1 MDEYA
6 PHAVESLIRI
16 KNDAMSTV
24 MGSIFS
30 QRMGALLRKEFSQI
44 RRDKRL
50 AFSLVAPPILQLL
63 LFSLVLN
70 ATVSNL
76 KLGIIDES
84 RTPESRGLTSTLTDS
99 KSFKLSGYFYD
110 VNKLG
115 DAISRGDVDAGVV
128 IPQDYARDLHRGKP
142 VTVQLL
148 LNAMNANTA
157 AIAQGYAEGVIQT
170 YNLGLATDAVRPKI
184 VAIPVSAVSR
194 RGIATLTGA
203 FLYNPGLIGTWFIV
217 TGLLGL
223 LLILN
228 GSMVA
233 ATAMVKEREA
243 GTIEQLLMSPAG
255 TYEIIIAKIA
265 PLFLLFFLMVLFST
279 ALIKIAFDVPF
290 HGGLTIV
297 WAASALCVLSG
308 IGVGT
313 VIATFTHSAYQAQLT
328 SFFVNPLLTTAA
340 GAITPAEAIPGWMQ
354 PLVKINP
361 IRHFSVIARSSMIK
375 GSGFETLWP
384 DFLILSIFTVVMV
397 SLSVWRFRKQLS

>member
-1 MDEYA
+1 MN
-6 PHAVESLIRI
+6 SF
-16 KNDAMSTV
+16 
-24 MGSIFS
+24 FS
-30 QRMGALLRKEFSQI
+30 YRMLALLRKEFSQI

-50 AFSLVAPPILQLL
+50 AFSLIAPPILQLL

-84 RTPESRGLTSTLTDS
+84 RTPESRGLTSTLTES
-99 KSFKLSGYFYD
+99 KSFQLAGYFYD

-115 DAISRGDVDAGVV
+115 AAISRGDVDAGVV
-128 IPQDYARDLHRGKP
+128 IPYSYAKDLRRGNP
-142 VTVQLL
+142 ATVQLL

-170 YNLGLATDAVRPKI
+170 YNADLATQGIHAKVYQLTPAS
-184 VAIPVSAVSR
+184 VTR
-194 RGIATLTGA
+194 RGIAQLTGA
-203 FLYNPGLIGTWFIV
+203 YLYNPGLINSWFIV

-233 ATAMVKEREA
+233 ATSMVKEREA

-279 ALIKIAFDVPF
+279 ALIKVAFDVPY
-290 HGGLTIV
+290 HGGLMIV
-297 WAASALCVLSG
+297 LAGSALCVLSG

-340 GAITPAEAIPGWMQ
+340 GAITPAEAIPGWLQ

-361 IRHFSVIARSSMIK
+361 IRHFSVIARASMIK
-375 GSGFETLWP
+375 GSTFHTLWP
-384 DFLILSIFTVVMV
+384 NFLVLGVFTLIMV
-397 SLSVWRFRKQLS
+397 SASVWRFRKQLS